1 VLAVSEDGRSL
12 ATDGPRL
19 VVPRDRRG
27 GRYVSN
33 VITIRAGD
41 SDAEVD
47 GEQAGP

>member
-1 VLAVSEDGRSL
+1 
-12 ATDGPRL
+12 
-19 VVPRDRRG
+19 VVPRDKRG

-33 VITIRAGD
+33 VIGIRVGD